1 MDLSMVAD
9 LTLANKPESDAASSN
24 EKHAVS
30 KNQEP
35 NDLFVVLQRDSRLD
49 STEGSRTMDYEI
61 DFSLPKTDIRS
72 SFDHS
77 HDKLNEKLP
86 ASLEKT
92 SVTKSKT
99 SGTRSSEKDEK
110 SKALRSSA
118 RKGKPEILFRA
129 RKPFLPSRPIVQKRK
144 REHVFILTVNMMV
157 KKKMRLGRGWKNYGM
172 NVRGELL
179 KKLHPLVLLKKKE

>member
-144 REHVFILTVNMMV
+144 REHV
-157 KKKMRLGRGWKNYGM
+157 W
-172 NVRGELL
+172 
-179 KKLHPLVLLKKKE
+179 